1 MGSSSSLSSVCAS
14 CCTPLSTKGS
24 LLRCLS
30 VRTAVLTSRCPLTV
44 LPGLPRGVSGVL
56 VSFSGSSSAC
66 SVGSAA
72 WITISYSSFAI
83 ASASSISISSS
94 ARLARGIAPRRTLA
108 DGAVSAH
115 SRMAVGMIVATFAAT
130 HALQNES
137 THHPTP
143 SSHRG
148 SRLVPPPSPTAS
160 LDWTANSIGAWDS
173 RNPEVR
179 DLSHSKTQIPT
190 AWV

>member
-1 MGSSSSLSSVCAS
+1 MA
-14 CCTPLSTKGS
+14 
-24 LLRCLS
+24 
-30 VRTAVLTSRCPLTV
+30 
-44 LPGLPRGVSGVL
+44 
-56 VSFSGSSSAC
+56 
-66 SVGSAA
+66 
-72 WITISYSSFAI
+72 
-83 ASASSISISSS
+83 
-94 ARLARGIAPRRTLA
+94 TLA
-108 DGAVSAH
+108 DGAVIGH
-115 SRMAVGMIVATFAAT
+115 SRMAIGMIVVTVAAT
-130 HALQNES
+130 HALPNES

-148 SRLVPPPSPTAS
+148 SRLVPTTVPYS